1 MDLPNDI
8 KHLYITWLEE
18 DVLLYSLRNQ
28 KSAML
33 YTRAL
38 EKLRAYTPP
47 VLTPR
52 DLIKVPFIGEKIVGQ
67 MESRLENYCKENG
80 YNLPVGAG
88 STVKRKSGKRSKEL
102 GPEDIDGDDDDDE
115 PVKKRKTTKRK
126 YVPVKRSGGYAILL
140 VLLELDPEC
149 NGMTKDLITKNA
161 TPYCEKSFTAN
172 PSTNQFYSAWSSV
185 KSLLN
190 NDLVKVSGRPAHYYL
205 TDEGKELA
213 MKLKNADDIVFR
225 NERSVR
231 EEPDSI
237 EHNDIME
244 DYNIPEVI
252 PDRNRVLHIHEG
264 VNYQFWEPGSYDVM
278 FLVDNRE
285 VRSRNERDFFHTK
298 LQQLNVKAYSRP
310 LTVGDGLWIARNKS
324 TNEEVVLDYIIERKR
339 LDDLAMSIQDGRY
352 NEQKVR
358 LKRSAVR
365 NVFYL
370 IEEVTS
376 SDVAKMADAIQT
388 SIAMAMTTSNFHVK
402 RTKDADDTIQFI
414 ARITK
419 QVKKFYER
427 KKLIVLEPRNL
438 NYQQDY
444 KTVLD
449 GFKDRFDS
457 NEVQCVHKY
466 FTFDTML
473 SKTKLMT
480 TREMFIRML
489 MTIRGV
495 SLEKA
500 IAIQREFK
508 TPKDLI
514 ENFRGD
520 DPELA
525 KKFGKKIQ
533 ELITDLFKK

>member
-52 DLIKVPFIGEKIVGQ
+52 ELIKVPFIGEKIVGQ
-67 MESRLENYCKENG
+67 MEKRLEKYCKENG
-80 YNLPVGAG
+80 YILPVGATPIQR
-88 STVKRKSGKRSKEL
+88 SYTKRSKEL
-102 GPEDIDGDDDDDE
+102 GPEDLDDPIE

-140 VLLELDPEC
+140 VLLEFDSGC
-149 NGMTKDLITKNA
+149 NGMTKDSITKNA
-161 TPYCEKSFTAN
+161 TPYCEKSFSAN
-172 PSTNQFYSAWSSV
+172 PSTNQFYSAWSSI

-205 TDEGKELA
+205 TEEGEELA
-213 MKLKNADDIVFR
+213 KNLKNADDIVFR
-225 NERSVR
+225 NEKPSSRGSSESQNINR
-231 EEPDSI
+231 PSLDI
-237 EHNDIME
+237 PNDV
-244 DYNIPEVI
+244 IPEVL
-252 PDRNRVLHIHEG
+252 PARNRVNYTHKD
-264 VNYQFWEPGSYDVM
+264 VNYHFWEPGSYNIIFV
-278 FLVDNRE
+278 VDNRE
-285 VRSRNERDFFHTK
+285 VRSMNERDFFHTK
-298 LQQLNVKAYSRP
+298 LQQLHVRAESRV
-310 LTVGDGLWIARNKS
+310 LTVGDGLWIARNKY

-339 LDDLAMSIQDGRY
+339 LDDLASSIKDGRY
-352 NEQKVR
+352 TEQKVR

-370 IEEVTS
+370 VEEVLS
-376 SDVAKMADAIQT
+376 SDVAQMADAIQT
-388 SIAMAMTTSNFHVK
+388 SMSMAMTTNKFHVK

-414 ARITK
+414 ARTTK
-419 QVKKFYER
+419 QINKFYES
-427 KKLIVLEPRNL
+427 KKLLVLEPRNL

-444 KTVLD
+444 KKVLD
-449 GFKDRFDS
+449 EFKDTFD
-457 NEVQCVHKY
+457 NNNVQCVHKY

-514 ENFRGD
+514 QNFRSD

-525 KKFGKKIQ
+525 RKYGKRIQ
-533 ELITDLFKK
+533 ESISDIFKK